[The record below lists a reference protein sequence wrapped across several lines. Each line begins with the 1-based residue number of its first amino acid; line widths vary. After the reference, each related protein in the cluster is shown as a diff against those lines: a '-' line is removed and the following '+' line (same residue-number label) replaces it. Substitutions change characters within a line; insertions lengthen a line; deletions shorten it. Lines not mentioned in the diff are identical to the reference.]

1 MKMDE
6 RIQLLQEQN
15 QLKLINS
22 IKRNVFT
29 LFPINRGDRSDLGDV
44 SRFNRRLRAVT
55 QRKLIEQSVS
65 FINYTLP

>member
-29 LFPINRGDRSDLGDV
+29 LFPISCVDRSDLGDV